1 MGALWEQYM
10 VQPLAQ
16 GLTLLAGL
24 TGSYGWAIVL
34 FTIIVKLVLLPL
46 SIKQQQSM
54 RRLQE
59 LQPQLQALQKKYAK
73 DKEKLAQEQM
83 RLYREA
89 RVNPAGGCLP
99 LLVQMPILIGIWQA
113 ITYLQHHQGFNGGFL
128 WLPSLALSEHAM
140 WSQGVWPVLTAL
152 NILTQWVMQRMMT
165 TPTQDPQQQMMQTI
179 MQLMPIYIG
188 WLAFSFP
195 AALALYWLVSNIFG
209 IVQQF
214 IFTGWGTLFPSHV
227 RLPRLLQGGYLFP
240 PLQPAPS
247 QDGQLESTG
256 DVAPAGGA
264 QPGGQAAGSA
274 EHASPRRREQR
285 RSGVRR

>member
-1 MGALWEQYM
+1 LGALWEQYM

-99 LLVQMPILIGIWQA
+99 LLIQMPILLGIWQA
-113 ITYLQHHQGFNGGFL
+113 ITYLQHHDGFNAGFL

-140 WSQGVWPVLTAL
+140 WSQGVWPVLTVL
-152 NILTQWVMQRMMT
+152 NILTQWVLQRMMT
-165 TPTQDPQQQMMQTI
+165 TPTQDPQQQMMQTV

-214 IFTGWGTLFPSHV
+214 IFTGWGTLLPAHV
-227 RLPRLLQGGYLFP
+227 RLPRLLRGGYLFP

-247 QDGQLESTG
+247 QDGTTES
-256 DVAPAGGA
+256 VAGVSPGGRQ
-264 QPGGQAAGSA
+264 QPGGQAADTSEQAGV
-274 EHASPRRREQR
+274 RRREQR

>member
-1 MGALWEQYM
+1 LGALWEQYM

-99 LLVQMPILIGIWQA
+99 LLIQMPILIGIWQA
-113 ITYLQHHQGFNGGFL
+113 ITYLQNHQGFNGGFL

-140 WSQGVWPVLTAL
+140 WSQGVWPILTVL

-214 IFTGWGTLFPSHV
+214 IFTGWGTLLPSYV

-240 PLQPAPS
+240 PLQPTPS
-247 QDGQLESTG
+247 QDGQLESAG
-256 DVAPAGGA
+256 GVAPAVGA
-264 QPGGQAAGSA
+264 PPGGQAAGPAVQASA
-274 EHASPRRREQR
+274 RRREQR
-285 RSGVRR
+285 RSGIRR